1 MWDSTDAVGVNESP
15 VRGNSPFYIVLYM
28 FLVIA
33 ICLLF
38 VNMFV
43 RVVIET
49 YNVEKDFM
57 NFNRLLTDEQ
67 RSWIQVQI
75 MTYAVKPQPAIKA
88 GPGSCIRAFCIKIA
102 ESRSFENFIMA
113 CILLNTVVMAMIWFD
128 EPEALPDVIEIL
140 NYVFMTIFTI
150 EAIIKIIALKRHYF
164 KDSWNIFDFTIVAFT
179 LIILLLKVASIPI

>member
-1 MWDSTDAVGVNESP
+1 
-15 VRGNSPFYIVLYM
+15 VRGNNPFYIILYM

-75 MTYAVKPQPAIKA
+75 MTYASKPQPAVK
-88 GPGSCIRAFCIKIA
+88 PGRGSIIRAVCVKVA
-102 ESRSFENFIMA
+102 QSRAFENFIMA
-113 CILLNTVVMAMIWFD
+113 CILLNTVVMALIWFD
-128 EPEALPDVIEIL
+128 EPKELP
-140 NYVFMTIFTI
+140 
-150 EAIIKIIALKRHYF
+150 
-164 KDSWNIFDFTIVAFT
+164 
-179 LIILLLKVASIPI
+179 